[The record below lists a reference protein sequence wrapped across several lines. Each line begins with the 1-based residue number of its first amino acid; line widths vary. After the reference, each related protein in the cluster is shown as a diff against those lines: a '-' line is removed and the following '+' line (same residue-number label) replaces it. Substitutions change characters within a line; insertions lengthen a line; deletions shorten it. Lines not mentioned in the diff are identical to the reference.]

1 MMDILVES
9 LYNRYQHLIYIK
21 ELFFMA
27 NDPIIIPSDEDIQAN
42 KGMAVLSYIGIL
54 FLVPMLARKD
64 SEFCRFH
71 VNQGLVL
78 FIIEVI
84 INIATM
90 FISFVG
96 FLGII
101 TFVFMIM
108 GIVNC
113 VKGEV
118 KPLPLIGGI
127 QLYK

>member
-1 MMDILVES
+1 
-9 LYNRYQHLIYIK
+9 
-21 ELFFMA
+21 MA

-54 FLVPMLARKD
+54 FLIPMLARKD

-71 VNQGLVL
+71 VNQGLIL

-90 FISFVG
+90 FISAVG
-96 FLGII
+96 ILGIVTFIFMILGII
-101 TFVFMIM
+101 
-108 GIVNC
+108 NC

-127 QLYK
+127 KLYK